1 MRKSVHLKRLTIAG
15 ALLAVTLA
23 APTAARA
30 DAILIQ
36 NFDDVTALAGWTLTN
51 NSTPGGSTAWFQG
64 NDGVFPAQDG
74 APNSYIAANYLNAG
88 LGGNI
93 SNWLILPELTLEDGD
108 TLTFFT
114 RSTGVFD
121 DRLEVRFSGGGSG
134 NVGSTDASVGDFTTL
149 LLTVNPALSG
159 LYPSEWTQYSVALS
173 GVGLGTGRFAF
184 RYDVPDTNVNGDYIG
199 IDSVVVNHVPE
210 PATVALVSLGLA
222 GLIARRGRSARSPR
236 KEVC

>member
-74 APNSYIAANYLNAG
+74 APGSYIAANYLNAG

-108 TLTFFT
+108 TLTFLT

-159 LYPSEWTQYSVALS
+159 SYRAT
-173 GVGLGTGRFAF
+173 GLGTPSRSPGSASAPAVSPSG
-184 RYDVPDTNVNGDYIG
+184 YDVPDTNVNGDYIG

-222 GLIARRGRSARSPR
+222 GSIARRGRSARSPR